1 MKSLCLIYYEIDERR
16 TKKMKISDHPILGK
30 KEEKKKVMI
39 IFEGKNIE
47 AEEGDPVAVALM
59 NAGIRDFRL
68 TRKKGEPRGVYCA
81 IGRCTDCMMTINGR
95 ANVRTCITPVEEGMI
110 VERGKLSREGKTK

>member
-1 MKSLCLIYYEIDERR
+1 
-16 TKKMKISDHPILGK
+16 MKISDHPILGK